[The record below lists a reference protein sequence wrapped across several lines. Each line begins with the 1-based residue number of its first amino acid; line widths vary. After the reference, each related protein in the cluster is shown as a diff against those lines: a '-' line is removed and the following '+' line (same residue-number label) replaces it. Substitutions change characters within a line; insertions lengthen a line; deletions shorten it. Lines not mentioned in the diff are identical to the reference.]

1 MTMNDDKD
9 LTIRT
14 IQGFDVL
21 LERYLIILIYEA
33 NA

>member
-1 MTMNDDKD
+1 MNDDKD